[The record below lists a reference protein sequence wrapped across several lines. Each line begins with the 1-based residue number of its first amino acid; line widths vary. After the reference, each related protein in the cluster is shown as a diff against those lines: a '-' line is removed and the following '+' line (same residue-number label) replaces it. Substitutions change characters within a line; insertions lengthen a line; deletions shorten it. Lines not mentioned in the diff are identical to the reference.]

1 MNSAIGST
9 TSPSTA
15 RVRSDV
21 AGDQPASFRYNNP
34 GAQYPSTKA
43 ALFGQIGYGV
53 IGGGHKIARFPSP
66 VNGAA
71 ANFDL
76 LHRNYTGMS
85 IGAAG
90 RKWTGANGFGVPG
103 YDPNSIL
110 TKQMLEDAVSAIP
123 LMKAIA
129 GRESGRGDNL
139 SEEEWLQAHQMFRAG
154 SADAYLG
161 GAPKER
167 EIRLDA
173 STGTGAG
180 LVRRAREHL
189 GEEYRHVVAP
199 KNDPDWDGPWDC
211 AEFISWLV
219 YQETGVLYGCEGD
232 GADPATADAYTGAW
246 KRDLDRFGLR
256 VSVEQA
262 AGTVGGILLRYPPGS
277 GGMGHIVLCDG
288 KGGTIE
294 AKGRRY
300 GVVADTVQGR
310 HWDAGILI
318 PEINYDSTRTIEVQP
333 PADIYKYGAP
343 NMDRTVV
350 SRIQRALR
358 DNGYD
363 PGAISGE
370 FGLPTQ
376 AAVVDFQEAEGLVV
390 DGEVGPDTA
399 GALGISLTRDE
410 TPRQDHRPIRKG
422 PGAMRRR
429 ESMDDR
435 SALFAL
441 LMALL
446 SRESSMDADQTK
458 PSDVRQLLLSLLLR
472 VLSDRQAAAGVS
484 AGMIAERP
492 AAGQQ
497 PRAVDDLLAILLPIV
512 SERLGAKLPAA
523 SAPQA
528 VDQPR
533 SPQQPALSRPS
544 VQLSIA
550 GLGISAILQALGV
563 IGTPFG
569 LGAVPSTIGTLAT
582 LVPALAGIFGASD
595 GFATLQNFGRG
606 VLGAAPAK
614 P

>member
-15 RVRSDV
+15 RIRSDV

-43 ALFGQIGYGV
+43 ALFGQTGYGV

-76 LHRNYTGMS
+76 LHRNYTGLT

-110 TKQMLEDAVSAIP
+110 TKQMLEDSASAIS
-123 LMKAIA
+123 LLKAIA
-129 GRESGRGDNL
+129 GRESGQGDNL
-139 SEEEWLQAHQMFRAG
+139 SEDEWLQAHQMFKAG

-161 GAPKER
+161 GPSMER

-173 STGTGAG
+173 SAGTGAG

-189 GEEYRHVVAP
+189 GEEYRHVVVP
-199 KNDPDWDGPWDC
+199 KNDPGWTGPWDC

-219 YQETGVLYGCEGD
+219 YQEAGVLYGCEGD
-232 GADPATADAYTGAW
+232 GGNPATADAYTGAW

-288 KGGTIE
+288 QGGTIE

-300 GVVADTVQGR
+300 GVVAGTVQGR
-310 HWDAGILI
+310 DWDAGILI
-318 PEINYDSTRTIEVQP
+318 PEINYEATRAIEVQP
-333 PADIYKYGAP
+333 PAGIYKYGAP
-343 NMDRTVV
+343 NMDPAIV
-350 SRIQRALR
+350 SRIQRALL

-363 PGAISGE
+363 PGATNGE
-370 FGLPTQ
+370 FGLSTQ
-376 AAVVDFQEAEGLVV
+376 AAVVDFQESEGLVV

-399 GALGISLTRDE
+399 GALGISLARDE
-410 TPRQDHRPIRKG
+410 PARQEIIPVRNVG
-422 PGAMRRR
+422 GAMRQR
-429 ESMDDR
+429 ETIDGR
-435 SALFAL
+435 SAIRQAG
-441 LMALL
+441 L
-446 SRESSMDADQTK
+446 SARESSMDADQTRPGQ
-458 PSDVRQLLLSLLLR
+458 PSDVQQLLLGLLLR
-472 VLSDRQAAAGVS
+472 VLSERQAAGAS
-484 AGMIAERP
+484 SGMIAERP
-492 AAGQQ
+492 AAWQ
-497 PRAVDDLLAILLPIV
+497 PSRTVDDLLAILLPIV
-512 SERLGAKLPAA
+512 NERLGVKPAA
-523 SAPQA
+523 SHT

-533 SPQQPALSRPS
+533 SPQQPAMSRPS

-550 GLGISAILQALGV
+550 GLGISSILQALGV

-569 LGAVPSTIGTLAT
+569 LGAVPTTIGTLAT
-582 LVPALAGIFGASD
+582 LIPAVAGIFGASD
-595 GFATLQNFGRG
+595 GFGTLQSFARS
-606 VLGAAPAK
+606 VLGVAPAK